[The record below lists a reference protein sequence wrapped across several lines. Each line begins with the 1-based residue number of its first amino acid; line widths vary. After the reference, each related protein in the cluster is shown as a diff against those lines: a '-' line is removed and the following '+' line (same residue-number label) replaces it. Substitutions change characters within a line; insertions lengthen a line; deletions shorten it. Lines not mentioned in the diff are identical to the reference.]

1 MSRPFV
7 RLSTWLVL
15 PALLALSACKKEP
28 GIGGKSEIRGYVMR
42 QDINNNNGLPIGDPY
57 AYPEARVYI
66 RYGDHDF
73 HDDDVRTGPDG
84 LYVFSWLREGTY
96 TVFTYSE
103 CDNANCIEAV
113 QQTVSADGKDEV
125 VNVPTMISENW

>member
-1 MSRPFV
+1 MMR
-7 RLSTWLVL
+7 
-15 PALLALSACKKEP
+15 ALLPVIACVALVSACKKEP
-28 GIGGKSEIRGYVMR
+28 GVGGKSEIRGYVKR
-42 QDINNNNGLPIGDPY
+42 QDINNNNGQPIGQSY

-84 LYVFSWLREGTY
+84 LYVFSWLREGSY

-113 QQTVSADGKDEV
+113 QQTVSVSGDDEV
-125 VNVPTMISENW
+125 VNVPTLISDNW